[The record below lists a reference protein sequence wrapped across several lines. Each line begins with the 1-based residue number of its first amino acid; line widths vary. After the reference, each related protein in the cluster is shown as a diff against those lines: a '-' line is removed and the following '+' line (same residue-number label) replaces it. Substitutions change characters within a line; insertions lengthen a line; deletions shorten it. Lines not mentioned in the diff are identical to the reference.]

1 MKINFS
7 VLDKALSLNQATI
20 LVLENTDVFSNFVR
34 NIYSYSD
41 RSEIQFFDAQAK
53 TVKEAE
59 LMIVTDIMGYDV
71 NAPAIL
77 KLIHSDLE
85 SQFNDKPEVKSM
97 VEKLADTIT
106 ELISFECLENEL
118 DLEYDE
124 ITLLELIKALGVK
137 VETRSDTVFEKMFEI
152 LQIYKY
158 LTKKKLL
165 IFINVLSY
173 FKHDEVK
180 ELLDYVTLSNM
191 TVLFV
196 EPRKYTAFPQYVID
210 HDYFLISENML

>member
-124 ITLLELIKALGVK
+124 ITLLELIKALGVRWRREVIPFLK
-137 VETRSDTVFEKMFEI
+137 KCLKFYKFISI
-152 LQIYKY
+152 L
-158 LTKKKLL
+158 L
-165 IFINVLSY
+165 
-173 FKHDEVK
+173 
-180 ELLDYVTLSNM
+180 
-191 TVLFV
+191 
-196 EPRKYTAFPQYVID
+196 RKNF
-210 HDYFLISENML
+210 